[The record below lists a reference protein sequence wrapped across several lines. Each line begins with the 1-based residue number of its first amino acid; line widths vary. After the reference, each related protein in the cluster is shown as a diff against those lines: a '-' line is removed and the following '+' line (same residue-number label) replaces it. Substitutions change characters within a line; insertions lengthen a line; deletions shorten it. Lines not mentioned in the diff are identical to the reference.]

1 MLKILRYV
9 FATLVLLF
17 VLYGFIARS
26 FAYQPYM
33 IFFLGLMML
42 IIGLEEYQKGRQLGS
57 WLGIGGFIY
66 AMYVAVEGF
75 ILN

>member
-17 VLYGFIARS
+17 VLYGFITRS

-42 IIGLEEYQKGRQLGS
+42 IIGLEEYQKGRKLGS
-57 WLGIGGFIY
+57 WLGLGGFFY

>member
-9 FATLVLLF
+9 FSTVVLIF
-17 VLYGFIARS
+17 VLYGFITRS
-26 FAYQPYM
+26 FAYQPFM

-42 IIGLEEYQKGRQLGS
+42 IIGLEEYQKGRKLFS
-57 WLGIGGFIY
+57 WVSLGGFLF
-66 AMYVAVEGF
+66 AMYVAIEGF